1 MVHPFLELIFSDL
14 KTSGWNILIFKRWFK
29 EFGVKNYHIWIVQKT
44 IATKFKRLR
53 KGLRIWAR
61 NTSDLKKIIENTN
74 FMILCYDYI
83 EDVRELTLVE
93 SNSRVILKAHLESM
107 LKQLRLYWKQ
117 RATIRQIKVGEANT
131 KYF

>member
-1 MVHPFLELIFSDL
+1 
-14 KTSGWNILIFKRWFK
+14 
-29 EFGVKNYHIWIVQKT
+29 
-44 IATKFKRLR
+44 
-53 KGLRIWAR
+53 
-61 NTSDLKKIIENTN
+61 
-74 FMILCYDYI
+74 MILCYDYI

-131 KYF
+131 KYFQA